1 MRIENKYITKV
12 RIPVSSLNNVE
23 AQPISEL
30 EDRPLTDIMLD
41 YIQGQYSN
49 IGQAYEAFSDEL
61 NRRIYE
67 AISQYQPPSPPDSL
81 GNILMADSLQ
91 DLTIYIEDL
100 RH

>member
-1 MRIENKYITKV
+1 MNKHITKV
-12 RIPVSSLNNVE
+12 QIPASPLNTIE
-23 AQPISEL
+23 TQPISKV
-30 EDRPLTDIMLD
+30 EDLSLSDIMLD

-67 AISQYQPPSPPDSL
+67 AISQYQPPNQPDSL
-81 GNILMADSLQ
+81 GRILMVDTLEE
-91 DLTIYIEDL
+91 LMNHIEDL